1 MSTLIAPAPAVLNPR
16 PGPAIGAYIRNA
28 IRSVW
33 MYRLDL
39 LISFV
44 SQIVTVWLLKV
55 VWTTVYGDASTVNG
69 ISRTQSVNYAV
80 LAGCLQTALMPWS
93 FSSLADRVRGGQIG
107 IDITRP
113 LGLVAQCLAQ
123 NTGTLL
129 ARLPITVVGLVT
141 AALIGALNLPPHA
154 DTVVWFA
161 LSLALGVVLVML
173 MNLLMSFITFWSL
186 EVGGYMMLYRLGTA
200 LASGALIP
208 LWFMPGWLAGGL
220 KWLPFQAQL
229 FSPLSIYFG
238 QVEGVGIVRTLGVQ
252 LFWVLLMVALIWVVW
267 KRAMHKV
274 VVLGG

>member
-1 MSTLIAPAPAVLNPR
+1 MSTLIAPAPAALDPR

-39 LISFV
+39 LISFA
-44 SQIVTVWLLKV
+44 SQIITVWLLKV
-55 VWTTVYGDASTVNG
+55 VWTTVYGGASSVNG

-80 LAGCLQTALMPWS
+80 LAGCLQTALMPWN

-113 LGLVAQCLAQ
+113 LGLIGQCLAQ
-123 NTGTLL
+123 NTGTLI
-129 ARLPITVVGLVT
+129 ARLPITMVGLVA
-141 AALIGALNLPPHA
+141 AALIGAFTLPPHGA
-154 DTVVWFA
+154 TVIWFA
-161 LSLALGVVLVML
+161 LSLVLGVVLVML

-208 LWFMPGWLAGGL
+208 LWFMPGWLAGAL
-220 KWLPFQAQL
+220 KWLPFQAQM

-238 QVEGVGIVRTLGVQ
+238 QVEGAGIVRALSVQ
-252 LFWVLLMVALIWVVW
+252 LFWVLLMIALSWLVW